1 MKIFLRLTLDCT
13 IDSAWDALADPK
25 IFAAVSAPLMTFK
38 SLEPGGFP
46 EKWTAQGP
54 HLVAIK
60 LLGFI
65 PMGKQTIDTTFTQRP
80 GGVKM
85 MIDSGSPQAGMLT
98 VIKTWDH
105 RMAVSASGSST
116 TLYRDRLKIKAGVLT
131 PFIYLP
137 LWLFWQYRGIKL
149 RRLAKKWN

>member
-1 MKIFLRLTLDCT
+1 VKIFLRLTLDCS
-13 IDSAWDALADPK
+13 IDSAWAALADPK

-54 HLVAIK
+54 HLVSIK

-85 MIDSGSPQAGMLT
+85 MIDSGSPHAGMLT
-98 VIKTWDH
+98 VIKAWDH
-105 RMAVSASGSST
+105 RMAVSASIGST
-116 TLYRDRLKIKAGVLT
+116 TLYRDRLKINAGVLT
-131 PFIYLP
+131 PLIYLP

>member
-1 MKIFLRLTLDCT
+1 VKIFLRLTLDCS
-13 IDSAWDALADPK
+13 IDSAWAALADPK
-25 IFAAVSAPLMTFK
+25 IFAAVSAPLMRFK

-60 LLGFI
+60 LFGVM

-98 VIKTWDH
+98 VIKDWDH
-105 RMAVSASGSST
+105 RMAVSASSNST

-131 PFIYLP
+131 PFVFLP
-137 LWLFWQYRGIKL
+137 LWVFWQYRGIKL